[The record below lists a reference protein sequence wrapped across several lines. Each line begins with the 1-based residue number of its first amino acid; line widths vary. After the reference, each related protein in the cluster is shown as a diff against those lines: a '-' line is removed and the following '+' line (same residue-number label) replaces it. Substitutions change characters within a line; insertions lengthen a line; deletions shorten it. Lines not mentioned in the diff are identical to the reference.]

1 MAMITAYRAVL
12 AALVLSASCALT
24 ACATGDM
31 PATAASTRPPEAAR
45 IERGHHLAVANCS
58 SCHAIGRS
66 GDSRH
71 PMAPPFRYLSQ
82 NYRVNQLEEA
92 FAEGVL
98 VGHPDMPEFT
108 LSAEDVD
115 ALLSYIQSVQERRG
129 AKLQ

>member
-1 MAMITAYRAVL
+1 MAMITACRAML
-12 AALVLSASCALT
+12 AALALSGMCALT
-24 ACATGDM
+24 ACATSDA
-31 PATAASTRPPEAAR
+31 PATAASERAPEPAR
-45 IERGHHLAVANCS
+45 LERGHHLAVTNCS

-82 NYRVNQLEEA
+82 NYRVNELEEA

-115 ALLSYIQSVQERRG
+115 ALLSYIQSVQERRS
-129 AKLQ
+129 AKRQ

>member
-1 MAMITAYRAVL
+1 MTV
-12 AALVLSASCALT
+12 
-24 ACATGDM
+24 
-31 PATAASTRPPEAAR
+31 STRASEMQR
-45 IERGHHLAVANCS
+45 LERGHHLAVTNCS
-58 SCHAIGRS
+58 SCHAIGHS

-82 NYRVNQLEEA
+82 NYRVNELEEA

-115 ALLSYIQSVQERRG
+115 ALLSYIQSVQERRS
-129 AKLQ
+129 AKRQ